1 MELPK
6 GVVEPAE
13 LFGQYQKNYIQTLN
27 SRRDENAT
35 NAQNE
40 RGRIIAQQYRWTRE
54 RHVGDPDHRRLLVLM
69 FFFLPCS
76 ECQQS
81 WNAFFSDQAIS
92 ACGWHHRTAANLI
105 SDTARNCRSRID
117 LKPRCLKAA
126 CSSRSRPLYRPATSP

>member
-40 RGRIIAQQYRWTRE
+40 RSRIIASNIAGHE
-54 RHVGDPDHRRLLVLM
+54 NVML
-69 FFFLPCS
+69 
-76 ECQQS
+76 
-81 WNAFFSDQAIS
+81 AIQII
-92 ACGWHHRTAANLI
+92 GGF
-105 SDTARNCRSRID
+105 
-117 LKPRCLKAA
+117 
-126 CSSRSRPLYRPATSP
+126 